1 MNQRL
6 LSFCTFILFAVLNFT
21 SLTLHARTEYVIALT
36 EQSVRVASIEEIELG
51 FNAQLASIEKNK
63 NYGLKIKVFPS
74 EVLFPNLLAEKKIYG
89 YFGSP
94 KFILEHKSEFN
105 TDLLFT
111 PVLGGTVMGRYVLLV
126 RKDSG
131 IDNLAKLKNT
141 NISYC
146 AVDEVG
152 MLFLEMLL
160 KDRKLGKT
168 DTFFKKVGIKKNP
181 NLNVSSVFFKEAQA
195 ALVLASDYAV
205 AAELNPQIKQQLVAI
220 ETSPEYVTNLMAIS
234 SRLDGPMTGDEL
246 LGYITNMTNTMQSK
260 KILRSYNF
268 GEMRQIKFED
278 LNSVGDLINS
288 LNESKGKPK

>member
-1 MNQRL
+1 M
-6 LSFCTFILFAVLNFT
+6 LNMT
-21 SLTLHARTEYVIALT
+21 SLTLHAKTEYVVALT
-36 EQSVRVASIEEIELG
+36 QQSIRGASVEEIELG

-74 EVLFPNLLAEKKIYG
+74 AEPLLNLLIDKKIYG

-94 KFILEHKSEFN
+94 KFLIQHKSEFN

-111 PVLGGTVMGRYVLLV
+111 PVLGGEVMGRYVLLA

-131 IDNLAKLKNT
+131 IDNLAKLKNS

-152 MLFLEMLL
+152 MLFLEGLL
-160 KDRKLGKT
+160 KDRKLGEI
-168 DTFFKKVGIKKNP
+168 DTFFRKVGIKKNP
-181 NLNVSSVFFKEAQA
+181 NLNVSSVFFKESQA

-205 AAELNPQIKQQLVAI
+205 AAELNPQIRQQLVAI

-234 SRLDGPMTGDEL
+234 NKLDGPMTSNDL
-246 LGYITNMTNTMQSK
+246 VDYVTSLANSMQSK

-278 LNSVGDLINS
+278 LDSVRDLINS
-288 LNESKGKPK
+288 LNESKDKPK